1 MTALGLSIVAIGIIA
16 IVVLALGFLIGM
28 LVARP
33 LARWANRDDEEHDD
47 L

>member
-1 MTALGLSIVAIGIIA
+1 MTAIGASIVAIAIIA

-33 LARWANRDDEEHDD
+33 LARWANRDDEEPDD
-47 L
+47 V